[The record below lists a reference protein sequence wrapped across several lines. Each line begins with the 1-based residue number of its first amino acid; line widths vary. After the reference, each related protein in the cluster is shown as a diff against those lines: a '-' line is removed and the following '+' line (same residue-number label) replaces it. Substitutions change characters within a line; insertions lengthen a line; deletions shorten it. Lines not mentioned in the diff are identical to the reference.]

1 MISNLLNSFEN
12 EYFEFATKKWCVI
25 DSESNGNCSHEN
37 PIKFLT
43 SSLESSLY
51 NYADAYILV
60 TGNIAV
66 AGANSNT
73 KVPFKNCA
81 PFRKCRAEINYTLI
95 DETEHINIEIP
106 MQNLIEYI
114 DNYPDTSGSLWH
126 FKRDE
131 IEGDVHV
138 TVDNQH
144 IPNNSSSFKHKS
156 SLITNRNGAKQL
168 YH

>member
-1 MISNLLNSFEN
+1 MFFIIEKSEKNYFWVLTNFCKQIIKMETQMISNLLNSFEN

-73 KVPFKNCA
+73 KVLFKNCA

-106 MQNLIEYI
+106 M
-114 DNYPDTSGSLWH
+114 
-126 FKRDE
+126 
-131 IEGDVHV
+131 
-138 TVDNQH
+138 
-144 IPNNSSSFKHKS
+144 
-156 SLITNRNGAKQL
+156 
-168 YH
+168 

>member
-1 MISNLLNSFEN
+1 METQMISNLLNSFEN

-106 MQNLIEYI
+106 M
-114 DNYPDTSGSLWH
+114 
-126 FKRDE
+126 
-131 IEGDVHV
+131 
-138 TVDNQH
+138 
-144 IPNNSSSFKHKS
+144 
-156 SLITNRNGAKQL
+156 
-168 YH
+168 